1 MDKGVKAGASD
12 TLRAADLELMVRVA
26 RKDPVAQRLLV
37 ERVGGRVFNVS
48 RLLCGRTADAEDA
61 AQLSLIEILKSAES
75 FRVAENLDAWTDRIT
90 VRTTL
95 RVRRRERERR
105 SLLARWLS
113 PGFLPWGSP
122 SSTPPREAAFVD
134 RFLDQLDPERR
145 RAFVLHHAL
154 DYTVDEIAE
163 ATGAPVGTVKDR
175 LVMARRT
182 LRRFIERDARRVERR
197 RP

>member
-1 MDKGVKAGASD
+1 MDKGVKAGASE
-12 TLRAADLELMVRVA
+12 TLRAADLELMARVA

-48 RLLCGRTADAEDA
+48 RLLCGASADAEDA
-61 AQLSLIEILKSAES
+61 AQLSLIEILKSAET
-75 FRVAENLDAWTDRIT
+75 FRVAENLEAWTDRIT

-95 RVRRRERERR
+95 RARRRERARR
-105 SLLARWLS
+105 SLLSRWLS
-113 PGFLPWGSP
+113 PGFFPWGTP
-122 SSTPPREAAFVD
+122 SSTPARDAGGVE

-182 LRRFIERDARRVERR
+182 LRRFIERDARRAGWR

>member
-1 MDKGVKAGASD
+1 MKQGVKAGASEEAA
-12 TLRAADLELMVRVA
+12 AADLELMARVA

-37 ERVGGRVFNVS
+37 ERLGARVFNVS
-48 RLLCGRTADAEDA
+48 RLLCAVAADAEDA
-61 AQLSLIEILKSAES
+61 TQLSLMEILKSAES
-75 FRVAENLDAWTDRIT
+75 FRVAQSLEAWADRIT
-90 VRTTL
+90 VRTAL
-95 RVRRRERERR
+95 RAKRRERERR
-105 SLLARWLS
+105 GLLERWLS
-113 PGFLPWGSP
+113 PGLFPWGASGSAP
-122 SSTPPREAAFVD
+122 ARDAFGVE

-163 ATGAPVGTVKDR
+163 ATGAPPGTVKDR

-182 LRRFIERDARRVERR
+182 LRRFIERDARRAERR